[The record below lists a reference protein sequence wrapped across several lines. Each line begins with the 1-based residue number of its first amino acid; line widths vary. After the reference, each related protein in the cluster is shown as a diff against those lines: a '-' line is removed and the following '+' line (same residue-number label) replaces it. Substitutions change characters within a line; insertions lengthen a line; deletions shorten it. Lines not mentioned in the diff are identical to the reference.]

1 MLHVTAKALVRQARR
16 TKFIGTMKPVATVA
30 LILAMFEQDTRVA
43 VVVLIADDVHD
54 ARLAPSSGQH
64 LARSPMKSSFEVEF

>member
-1 MLHVTAKALVRQARR
+1 
-16 TKFIGTMKPVATVA
+16 MKPVATVA